1 MSSALVRRDT
11 SGQVKRS
18 FCTATIESDRT
29 CLLSN
34 YPKIEASVR
43 RVLVAAVQNLP
54 PPGRRIVVSLW
65 LQCTLQPTMSMAGLL
80 WTGLRQSRFRKFSEQ
95 LQPRSRELLRD

>member
-1 MSSALVRRDT
+1 MSSALVRRDAF
-11 SGQVKRS
+11 GQVKRS

-29 CLLSN
+29 WLLSN

-54 PPGRRIVVSLW
+54 PGQEDRRLALAAMYAPTDDDHGRVALDRFKAIKASEVQRAIAAKIARI
-65 LQCTLQPTMSMAGLL
+65 AEG
-80 WTGLRQSRFRKFSEQ
+80 
-95 LQPRSRELLRD
+95 